1 MEFLLPV
8 LAFVLVSTITPG
20 PNNFLLATSGIKF
33 GVRASLRHV
42 LGIHCGIYLLVVLCG
57 LGLGQLLLAFP
68 EALIGLKVFG
78 TGYLIYLAWKIIGFQ
93 LVEGETTSVGKPMSV
108 LQALLFQF
116 SNPKAWMMATT
127 GLNISIGI
135 DGSMFTAILVLA
147 LGFATLGLCCNIL
160 WLYAGASLQSVW
172 QKKHYQRMI
181 NGALALLTVLTIVM
195 FWTV

>member
-1 MEFLLPV
+1 M
-8 LAFVLVSTITPG
+8 A
-20 PNNFLLATSGIKF
+20 
-33 GVRASLRHV
+33 
-42 LGIHCGIYLLVVLCG
+42 LCG

-93 LVEGETTSVGKPMSV
+93 LGEGDATTAGRPMSV

-135 DGSMFTAILVLA
+135 DGSMFTAVLVLA

-160 WLYAGASLQSVW
+160 WLYAGASLQSLW
-172 QKKHYQRMI
+172 QQKHYQRMI

>member
-1 MEFLLPV
+1 MEFLLPL

-42 LGIHCGIYLLVVLCG
+42 FGIHCGIYLLVVLCG
-57 LGLGQLLLAFP
+57 LGLGQILLTFP
-68 EALIGLKVFG
+68 QALIGLKVFG

-93 LVEGETTSVGKPMSV
+93 LGENHTANVGKPMST

-116 SNPKAWMMATT
+116 TNPKAWMTATT

-135 DGSMFTAILVLA
+135 DGSMVTAVIA
-147 LGFATLGLCCNIL
+147 LTVGFSTLGLCCNLL
-160 WLYAGASLQSVW
+160 WIYAGASLQSLW
-172 QKKHYQRMI
+172 QQKHYQRVI

>member
-68 EALIGLKVFG
+68 EALISLKVFG

-93 LVEGETTSVGKPMSV
+93 LEDGEATKAGRPMSV
-108 LQALLFQF
+108 LQALFFQF

-135 DGSMFTAILVLA
+135 DGSMITAVLVLA

-160 WLYAGASLQSVW
+160 WLYAGASLQSLW
-172 QKKHYQRMI
+172 QQKHYQRMI
-181 NGALALLTVLTIVM
+181 NGALALLTVLTILM
-195 FWTV
+195 FWWV